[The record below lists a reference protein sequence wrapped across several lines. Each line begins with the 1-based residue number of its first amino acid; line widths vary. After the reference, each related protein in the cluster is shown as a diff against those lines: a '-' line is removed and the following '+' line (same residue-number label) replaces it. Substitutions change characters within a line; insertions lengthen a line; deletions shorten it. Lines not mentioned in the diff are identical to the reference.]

1 MRNFANVVRNIAN
14 SVLSADNTAAQ
25 MRLNHRGEQIT
36 SPQGALGFAL
46 EGSLFTAI
54 TPTLGTGMIITTA
67 TQTAF
72 SATSPAIMI
81 RNTNQAG
88 GADLILRKLRLIVTG
103 AGTGL
108 TSLES
113 AAVVDTANRYSSGGT
128 LAAEVAA
135 SNGLQVANIRP
146 DRPATPGAQIRT
158 STNTSLVASAA
169 GASARIHS
177 RQKLRTG
184 IPVIGDHISIVY
196 GAEPAPEF
204 GPLSGTAAQILQQGG
219 PAVVIPP
226 QCDFLFYLWGPGM
239 TAAPTFEIALVLAE
253 R

>member
-14 SVLSADNTAAQ
+14 SILSADNTPAQ
-25 MRLNHRGEQIT
+25 MRLNHRGEQVT
-36 SPQGALGFAL
+36 APTGAMGFAL
-46 EGSLFTAI
+46 EGSLYTAI
-54 TPTLGTGMIITTA
+54 TPTLGTGVTLTA
-67 TQTAF
+67 AAATAF
-72 SATSPAIMI
+72 NATAPAIMI
-81 RNTNQAG
+81 RNTNQVG

-113 AAVVDTANRYSSGGT
+113 AAVLDTASRYSSGGI

-135 SNGLQVANIRP
+135 ANGLQLANIRP

-158 STNTSLVASAA
+158 ATTAIVATAA
-169 GASARIHS
+169 GATARIHS

-184 IPVIGDHISIVY
+184 IPVIGDHISIVF
-196 GAEPAPEF
+196 GAEPTPEF
-204 GPLSGTAAQILQQGG
+204 GPLSGAAAQIMQQGG
-219 PAVVIPP
+219 PAVVITP

-239 TAAPTFEIALVLAE
+239 TAAPAFEVAMVIAE